1 MEKNLLPIHIKG
13 VHKSFGPKKVLNGVD
28 LDIASGESFVLLG
41 RSGSGKSVLL
51 KCLLGLLPIDR
62 GILEM
67 ENQSIPAEG
76 RRARYKRME
85 KIGMVF
91 QGSALFDSLSVWE
104 NVVFRLLMQGVQ
116 DKTNDK
122 KSAIEKLDQ
131 VGLEAAVADLLPS
144 DLSGGMQ
151 RRVALARAIA
161 MSPSFLFLDEL
172 TAGLDPLFS
181 RLIGD
186 LIQECRRSLGATT
199 LTITHDLSLAHKIAD
214 RIGMI
219 HEGKIIWQG
228 TAQDLSN
235 ASHPIVQEFVGG

>member
-1 MEKNLLPIHIKG
+1 
-13 VHKSFGPKKVLNGVD
+13 
-28 LDIASGESFVLLG
+28 
-41 RSGSGKSVLL
+41 
-51 KCLLGLLPIDR
+51 
-62 GILEM
+62 
-67 ENQSIPAEG
+67 
-76 RRARYKRME
+76 
-85 KIGMVF
+85 
-91 QGSALFDSLSVWE
+91 
-104 NVVFRLLMQGVQ
+104 
-116 DKTNDK
+116 
-122 KSAIEKLDQ
+122 
-131 VGLEAAVADLLPS
+131 
-144 DLSGGMQ
+144 
-151 RRVALARAIA
+151 AIA
-161 MSPSFLFLDEL
+161 MSPSFLFLDEP